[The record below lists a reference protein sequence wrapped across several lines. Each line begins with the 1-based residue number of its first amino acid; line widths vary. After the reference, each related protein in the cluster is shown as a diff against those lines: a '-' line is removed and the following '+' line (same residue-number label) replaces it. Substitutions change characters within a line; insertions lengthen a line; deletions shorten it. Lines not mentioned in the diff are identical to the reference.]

1 MQRCWVLPNH
11 STAPESLFTK
21 VPRWENTAIAAL
33 PRPKEE
39 QRKEGSSFF
48 CVHPLGLSDLG
59 SSTRLCRDEQSLLA
73 DPIFVNDETAHGIPP
88 VDPTALSWT
97 FRWSSGHRSNRPF
110 TSSHNL
116 VRPAV
121 GNRGILPRLPDRVP
135 TRHYWRCLGD
145 LPCFGRPIILRVHV
159 QRFRCVNDACP
170 PPAVGH
176 PPPRTARCRARHT
189 ERLRSSHHAIA
200 LALGGN
206 PGARLAT
213 RTGMPVG
220 GTTLLRR
227 IREAPLEALPPA
239 RVLGVDDWAW
249 RKGQR
254 YGTILCDLERDRVI
268 DLLPDRTAETL
279 ATWLKDH
286 PSVEIVVRDRAGA
299 YGDGARQG
307 APQAIQVAD
316 RWHLLRNSG
325 DALRGVLDHH
335 HRDLDEAARIAAV
348 TVEPAAND
356 NAPGATGDRDVE
368 PPITKAERRSLD
380 AQHRR
385 EARFDEAV
393 RLREQG
399 MTLRGIAQA
408 LGIGR
413 RTVRRWLRAG
423 HAPTWRHADRG
434 RSSLDPFRDDLEARW
449 AAGYRNGSGLWREV
463 RDRGFAGQSGIVRQW
478 AARRRRQD
486 PSADLTTPTNPPKAQ
501 PPTAR
506 KAARLLMSE
515 PDKLDEGDRRFV
527 TALLELSPP
536 IARAVELAKAFST
549 MIRNGLVD
557 QLDGWISAAE
567 TGGFRGFARSLR
579 QDHDAVHA
587 ALTLSWSTGPVEGQI
602 NRLKAIK
609 RSMYGR
615 AGFDLLRHR
624 VLAAA

>member
-1 MQRCWVLPNH
+1 M
-11 STAPESLFTK
+11 
-21 VPRWENTAIAAL
+21 AI
-33 PRPKEE
+33 
-39 QRKEGSSFF
+39 
-48 CVHPLGLSDLG
+48 
-59 SSTRLCRDEQSLLA
+59 
-73 DPIFVNDETAHGIPP
+73 
-88 VDPTALSWT
+88 
-97 FRWSSGHRSNRPF
+97 
-110 TSSHNL
+110 
-116 VRPAV
+116 
-121 GNRGILPRLPDRVP
+121 
-135 TRHYWRCLGD
+135 
-145 LPCFGRPIILRVHV
+145 
-159 QRFRCVNDACP
+159 
-170 PPAVGH
+170 
-176 PPPRTARCRARHT
+176 
-189 ERLRSSHHAIA
+189 
-200 LALGGN
+200 
-206 PGARLAT
+206 
-213 RTGMPVG
+213 PVG
-220 GTTLLRR
+220 ATTLLRR
-227 IREAPLEALPPA
+227 ISEAPLEALPPT

-268 DLLPDRTAETL
+268 DLLPDRKAETL

-286 PSVEIVVRDRAGA
+286 PSIEIVVRDRAGA

-335 HRDLDEAARIAAV
+335 HRDLNEAARIAAV

-356 NAPGATGDRDVE
+356 NTPDATCDREVE
-368 PPITKAERRSLD
+368 RPITKAERRSLD
-380 AQHRR
+380 VWHRR
-385 EARFDEAV
+385 EARFEEAV
-393 RLREQG
+393 RLRKQG
-399 MTLRGIAQA
+399 MTMRGIAQA

-413 RTVRRWLRAG
+413 RTVRRWLQAG

-434 RSSLDPFRDDLEARW
+434 RSSLDPFRDYLEARW
-449 AAGYRNGSGLWREV
+449 AEGYRNGTGLWREI
-463 RDRGFAGQSGIVRQW
+463 RERGFAGQSGIVRQW

-501 PPTAR
+501 PPTVR

-536 IARAVELAKAFST
+536 IAQAVELSKAFST
-549 MIRNGLVD
+549 MIRNGLAD

-567 TGGFRGFARSLR
+567 NGGFRGFARSLR

-624 VLAAA
+624 VLAAG

>member
-1 MQRCWVLPNH
+1 M
-11 STAPESLFTK
+11 
-21 VPRWENTAIAAL
+21 
-33 PRPKEE
+33 
-39 QRKEGSSFF
+39 
-48 CVHPLGLSDLG
+48 
-59 SSTRLCRDEQSLLA
+59 
-73 DPIFVNDETAHGIPP
+73 
-88 VDPTALSWT
+88 T
-97 FRWSSGHRSNRPF
+97 FRVQLDQEDASCPACGVRS
-110 TSSHNL
+110 
-116 VRPAV
+116 A
-121 GNRGILPRLPDRVP
+121 RVHS
-135 TRHYWRCLGD
+135 HYWRSLGNVPCLGRR
-145 LPCFGRPIILRVHV
+145 LILLVRIR
-159 QRFRCVNDACP
+159 RFRCVNSVCRQRTFAERPDAI
-170 PPAVGH
+170 
-176 PPPRTARCRARHT
+176 ARPRARHT
-189 ERLRSSHHAIA
+189 DRLRTLHHAVA

-206 PGARLAT
+206 AGARMAGT
-213 RTGMPVG
+213 MAIPVG
-220 GTTLLRR
+220 ATTLLRR
-227 IREAPLEALPPA
+227 IREAPLEVLPPT

-268 DLLPDRTAETL
+268 DLLPDRRAETL

-286 PSVEIVVRDRAGA
+286 PSVGIVVRDRAGA
-299 YGDGARQG
+299 YADGARQG

-335 HRDLDEAARIAAV
+335 HRDLTEAARIAAV

-368 PPITKAERRSLD
+368 PPVTKAERRSLN
-380 AQHRR
+380 ARHQR
-385 EARFDEAV
+385 EARFEEAV

-399 MTLRGIAQA
+399 MTMCGIAQA

-413 RTVRRWLRAG
+413 RTVRRWLQAG

-449 AAGYRNGSGLWREV
+449 AAGYRNGSGLWREI

>member
-1 MQRCWVLPNH
+1 MTKQLTVFRLLIPLH
-11 STAPESLFTK
+11 S
-21 VPRWENTAIAAL
+21 
-33 PRPKEE
+33 
-39 QRKEGSSFF
+39 
-48 CVHPLGLSDLG
+48 LGLFDGIHVIDQIDPSNH
-59 SSTRLCRDEQSLLA
+59 RLTLCVRLSGTAASCPGCRTES
-73 DPIFVNDETAHGIPP
+73 
-88 VDPTALSWT
+88 
-97 FRWSSGHRSNRPF
+97 R
-110 TSSHNL
+110 
-116 VRPAV
+116 
-121 GNRGILPRLPDRVP
+121 RVQG
-135 TRHYWRCLGD
+135 HYWRCLGD
-145 LPCFGRPIILRVHV
+145 LACCPVTLRVQV
-159 QRFRCVNDACP
+159 RRFRCVNDACP
-170 PPAVGH
+170 RRTFGEPL
-176 PPPRTARCRARHT
+176 PRIARCRARHT

-227 IREAPLEALPPA
+227 IREAPLEAVAPT

-356 NAPGATGDRDVE
+356 NAPGATCDRDVE

-380 AQHRR
+380 AQQRR

-393 RLREQG
+393 RLRGQG

-434 RSSLDPFRDDLEARW
+434 RSSLDPFRDYLEARW
-449 AAGYRNGSGLWREV
+449 AAGY
-463 RDRGFAGQSGIVRQW
+463 
-478 AARRRRQD
+478 
-486 PSADLTTPTNPPKAQ
+486 
-501 PPTAR
+501 
-506 KAARLLMSE
+506 
-515 PDKLDEGDRRFV
+515 
-527 TALLELSPP
+527 
-536 IARAVELAKAFST
+536 
-549 MIRNGLVD
+549 
-557 QLDGWISAAE
+557 
-567 TGGFRGFARSLR
+567 
-579 QDHDAVHA
+579 
-587 ALTLSWSTGPVEGQI
+587 
-602 NRLKAIK
+602 
-609 RSMYGR
+609 
-615 AGFDLLRHR
+615 
-624 VLAAA
+624 

>member
-1 MQRCWVLPNH
+1 MITLDPSEFFPGLHIIDRIDRQSPRLTLQVQLDQVGASCPACGVRSARVH
-11 STAPESLFTK
+11 S
-21 VPRWENTAIAAL
+21 
-33 PRPKEE
+33 
-39 QRKEGSSFF
+39 
-48 CVHPLGLSDLG
+48 HY
-59 SSTRLCRDEQSLLA
+59 
-73 DPIFVNDETAHGIPP
+73 
-88 VDPTALSWT
+88 
-97 FRWSSGHRSNRPF
+97 HRSI
-110 TSSHNL
+110 
-116 VRPAV
+116 
-121 GNRGILPRLPDRVP
+121 GDVP
-135 TRHYWRCLGD
+135 CLGRQ
-145 LPCFGRPIILRVHV
+145 LVLRVRIR
-159 QRFRCVNDACP
+159 RFRCIN
-170 PPAVGH
+170 AVCRKRTFAEH
-176 PPPRTARCRARHT
+176 PSTIAQSRARHT
-189 ERLRSSHHAIA
+189 DRLRTLHHAVA

-206 PGARLAT
+206 AGARMAGT
-213 RTGMPVG
+213 MAIPVG
-220 GTTLLRR
+220 ATTLLRR
-227 IREAPLEALPPA
+227 IRQAPLEALPPT

-268 DLLPDRTAETL
+268 DLLPDRRAETL

-299 YGDGARQG
+299 YADGARQG

-335 HRDLDEAARIAAV
+335 HRDLTEAARIAVV
-348 TVEPAAND
+348 TVELAAND
-356 NAPGATGDRDVE
+356 NAPGATGDREVE
-368 PPITKAERRSLD
+368 PPITKAERRSLN
-380 AQHRR
+380 ARHQR

-393 RLREQG
+393 RLRAQG
-399 MTLRGIAQA
+399 MTLRGIAHA

-434 RSSLDPFRDDLEARW
+434 RSSLDPFRNYLEARW
-449 AAGYRNGSGLWREV
+449 AEGYRNGTGLWREI
-463 RDRGFAGQSGIVRQW
+463 RERGFAGQSGIVRQW
-478 AARRRRQD
+478 AARQRRQD
-486 PSADLTTPTNPPKAQ
+486 PSADLTTPTNSPKAQ
-501 PPTAR
+501 PPTVR

-536 IARAVELAKAFST
+536 IAQAVELSKAFSA
-549 MIRNGLVD
+549 MIRNGLAD

-567 TGGFRGFARSLR
+567 NGGFKGFARSLR

>member
-1 MQRCWVLPNH
+1 MITLDP
-11 STAPESLFTK
+11 SEFFPSLHIIDRIDPQS
-21 VPRWENTAIAAL
+21 PRL
-33 PRPKEE
+33 
-39 QRKEGSSFF
+39 
-48 CVHPLGLSDLG
+48 
-59 SSTRLCRDEQSLLA
+59 
-73 DPIFVNDETAHGIPP
+73 
-88 VDPTALSWT
+88 T
-97 FRWSSGHRSNRPF
+97 FRVQLDQEDASCPACGVRSARVHSHYHRSLGDVPCLGRRLIL
-110 TSSHNL
+110 L
-116 VRPAV
+116 VRI
-121 GNRGILPRLPDRVP
+121 R
-135 TRHYWRCLGD
+135 
-145 LPCFGRPIILRVHV
+145 
-159 QRFRCVNDACP
+159 RFRCVNSVCRQRTFAERPDAI
-170 PPAVGH
+170 
-176 PPPRTARCRARHT
+176 ARPRARHT
-189 ERLRSSHHAIA
+189 DRLRTLHHAVA

-206 PGARLAT
+206 AGARMAGT
-213 RTGMPVG
+213 MAIPVG
-220 GTTLLRR
+220 ATTLLRR
-227 IREAPLEALPPA
+227 IREAPLEALPPT

-268 DLLPDRTAETL
+268 DLLPDRKAETL

-286 PSVEIVVRDRAGA
+286 PSIEIVVRDRAGA

-335 HRDLDEAARIAAV
+335 HRDLNEAARIAAV

-356 NAPGATGDRDVE
+356 NAPDATCDREVE
-368 PPITKAERRSLD
+368 RPITKAERRSLD
-380 AQHRR
+380 VWHRR
-385 EARFDEAV
+385 EARFEEAV
-393 RLREQG
+393 RLRKQG
-399 MTLRGIAQA
+399 MTMRGIAQA

-413 RTVRRWLRAG
+413 RTVRRWLQAG

-434 RSSLDPFRDDLEARW
+434 RSSLDPFRDYLEARW
-449 AAGYRNGSGLWREV
+449 AEGYRNGTGLWREI
-463 RDRGFAGQSGIVRQW
+463 RERGFAGQSGIVRQW

-501 PPTAR
+501 PPTVR

-536 IARAVELAKAFST
+536 IAQAVELSKAFST
-549 MIRNGLVD
+549 MIRNGLAD

-567 TGGFRGFARSLR
+567 NGGFKGFARSLR

>member
-1 MQRCWVLPNH
+1 LLTLDPSEFFPGLHIIDRIDRQSPRLTLQVQLDQVAASCPACGVRSVRVHSHYQRSIGDVPCLGRQLVL
-11 STAPESLFTK
+11 
-21 VPRWENTAIAAL
+21 
-33 PRPKEE
+33 
-39 QRKEGSSFF
+39 
-48 CVHPLGLSDLG
+48 
-59 SSTRLCRDEQSLLA
+59 
-73 DPIFVNDETAHGIPP
+73 
-88 VDPTALSWT
+88 
-97 FRWSSGHRSNRPF
+97 
-110 TSSHNL
+110 L
-116 VRPAV
+116 VRI
-121 GNRGILPRLPDRVP
+121 R
-135 TRHYWRCLGD
+135 
-145 LPCFGRPIILRVHV
+145 
-159 QRFRCVNDACP
+159 RFRCVNAACRKRTFAER
-170 PPAVGH
+170 PAAIAQPG
-176 PPPRTARCRARHT
+176 ARHT
-189 ERLRSSHHAIA
+189 NRLRTLHHAIA

-206 PGARLAT
+206 AGARMAGT
-213 RTGMPVG
+213 MAIPVG
-220 GTTLLRR
+220 ATTLLRR
-227 IREAPLEALPPA
+227 IREAPLEALPQT

-254 YGTILCDLERDRVI
+254 YGTILCDLGRDRVI
-268 DLLPDRTAETL
+268 DLLPNRRAETL

-286 PSVEIVVRDRAGA
+286 PSVGIVVRDRAGA
-299 YGDGARQG
+299 YADGARQG

-335 HRDLDEAARIAAV
+335 HRDLTEAARIAAV

-356 NAPGATGDRDVE
+356 NAPGATCDRDVE
-368 PPITKAERRSLD
+368 PPVTKAERRSLD
-380 AQHRR
+380 ARHQR

-393 RLREQG
+393 RLRAQG
-399 MTLRGIAQA
+399 MTMRDIAQA

-413 RTVRRWLRAG
+413 RTVRRWLQAG

-434 RSSLDPFRDDLEARW
+434 RSSLDPFRDYLEARW
-449 AAGYRNGSGLWREV
+449 AEGYRNGTGLWREI
-463 RDRGFAGQSGIVRQW
+463 RERGFAGQSGIVRQW

-506 KAARLLMSE
+506 KAARLLMAE

-536 IARAVELAKAFST
+536 IARAVELSKAFST
-549 MIRNGLVD
+549 MIRNGLAD

-624 VLAAA
+624 VLATA